1 MEKKK
6 KKESGK
12 NTLLKDNV
20 NNILD
25 MFDLN
30 FTNEEVKILKKLAG
44 DERRIN
50 YINLLFKAGNPGI
63 KNFDFLKRFNNF
75 FDWLIDLLN
84 EKMSINKWKQEQQ
97 R

>member
-1 MEKKK
+1 MKKK

-12 NTLLKDNV
+12 VTLLKDNV

-30 FTNEEVKILKKLAG
+30 FTNKEVQILKELAG

-50 YINLLFKAGNPGI
+50 YINLLFKTGDPDI
-63 KNFDFLKRFNNF
+63 KNFDF
-75 FDWLIDLLN
+75 
-84 EKMSINKWKQEQQ
+84 
-97 R
+97 